1 MMASIISGPAIGG
14 VGIAGDRVCQG
25 HAKNNPDV
33 QAGSTQLRMTTCPTI
48 TADVPAPPVSHVP
61 ELPAAEIEAAADYAK
76 AEKAEATCRAYK
88 TDFAIFEAWCAERRT
103 TALPAVPAAVCAFLA
118 FEADRGI
125 KPSTLSRRHPPRAQA
140 GRARAAD

>member
-1 MMASIISGPAIGG
+1 MSLLGS
-14 VGIAGDRVCQG
+14 
-25 HAKNNPDV
+25 KNNPDV